1 MTAELE
7 SPGSILSV
15 CGSFRCYLGWLV
27 LQVLVLEVV
36 VVVLVLE
43 PQLVRADVP
52 PQNPVSS
59 ACLPSAS

>member
-27 LQVLVLEVV
+27 LQVLVLEVLV
-36 VVVLVLE
+36 VVLE
-43 PQLVRADVP
+43 PQLVTADV

>member
-27 LQVLVLEVV
+27 LQVLVLEVLV
-36 VVVLVLE
+36 VVLE